1 MQSTQIELEAARLD
15 REIGA
20 RVRRARKE
28 RGLTQTQLGESLN
41 VSFQQVQKYER
52 GTNRISSSALI
63 LIARVLDVSPHE
75 LLGSDG
81 AKGSDIDWELF
92 SVDGADELPDHSH
105 RAPAPHRRPTRPRAG
120 RPGVALLPRPAS
132 GPGTNPPTPA
142 PVFAPMREDKEQ
154 RSCPAVER
162 HARIGLGTET
172 RDR

>member
-1 MQSTQIELEAARLD
+1 MIARQAAEYNMQHMPIELESARLD

-52 GTNRISSSALI
+52 GTNRISSSALV

-81 AKGSDIDWELF
+81 VKGSDIDWDLF
-92 SVDGADELPDHSH
+92 TVEGADELLRIYRSIPNP
-105 RAPAPHRRPTRPRAG
+105 RLRRVVLQLARD
-120 RPGVALLPRPAS
+120 LAS
-132 GPGTNPPTPA
+132 A
-142 PVFAPMREDKEQ
+142 E
-154 RSCPAVER
+154 
-162 HARIGLGTET
+162 
-172 RDR
+172 

>member
-1 MQSTQIELEAARLD
+1 MQVELEAARLD

-63 LIARVLDVSPHE
+63 LIARVLDVSPEE

-81 AKGSDIDWELF
+81 GKGSDIDWDLF
-92 SVDGADELPDHSH
+92 AVEGADELLRSY
-105 RAPAPHRRPTRPRAG
+105 RAIGSAKLRRI
-120 RPGVALLPRPAS
+120 VLQL
-132 GPGTNPPTPA
+132 
-142 PVFAPMREDKEQ
+142 
-154 RSCPAVER
+154 
-162 HARIGLGTET
+162 ARDLSVGE
-172 RDR
+172 